1 MRRLLRTGDGSLRVE
16 GIVLSLTDSM
26 GAARPAVRSRIPR
39 RAEDGLLDCLPDA
52 VLACDGAGTI
62 TRSNRRATELLGAT
76 AVADTPLAGWLE
88 EVLATARPLRDR
100 EGAVLGADGAE
111 FHVSA
116 NIDPLFDRDGVI
128 AGAVATIRVTPPRS
142 LGGEWYRSLLE
153 ALPAAVYT
161 TDAEGRVT
169 FFNQAAAD
177 IAGRRPQIGVDR
189 WCVTWRLTRTD
200 GTPLPFDQCPMAVAL
215 TERRPVRG
223 VEAVVERPDGT
234 RVPML
239 PFPTPL
245 FDADGKLVGGM
256 NMLVDISE
264 RRSSDACHKTLVD
277 EVNHRAMNTLAT
289 VQSLAA
295 QTMRGAAI
303 PCEVSAKFEGRLL
316 ALSRAHDRLS
326 RALWQHA
333 DLQGLLQDVFAGMV
347 PADRV
352 HFTGSAVSLPP
363 RTALALAMV
372 FHELA
377 ANAVQHGALSVPA
390 GELDVAWQVSGC
402 AVQIA
407 WTERGGPPVR
417 APQGKGFG
425 LRLLET
431 TVARELGGNAD
442 IRFDESGAICTMSV
456 PLAAESR

>member
-1 MRRLLRTGDGSLRVE
+1 MSLRD
-16 GIVLSLTDSM
+16 TR
-26 GAARPAVRSRIPR
+26 GAARAAARSAIPR
-39 RAEDGLLDCLPDA
+39 KTEDSLLDCLPDA
-52 VLACDGAGTI
+52 VLACDSAGTV
-62 TRSNRRATELLGAT
+62 TRSNRRADALLGDT
-76 AVADTPLAGWLE
+76 AITDTPLAAWLE
-88 EVLATARPLRDR
+88 EVLATAKPLRDR
-100 EGAVLGADGAE
+100 EGAILRTDGAE
-111 FHVSA
+111 IHVSA
-116 NIDPLFDRDGVI
+116 NIDPLFDRDGVA
-128 AGAVATIRVTPPRS
+128 AGAVATIRVTPPRN

-189 WCVTWRLTRTD
+189 WCVTWRLTRPD

-215 TERRPVRG
+215 AERRPVRG
-223 VEAVVERPDGT
+223 IEAVVERPDGT

-245 FDADGKLVGGM
+245 FDAAGKLIGGL
-256 NMLVDISE
+256 NMLVDVSE
-264 RRSSDACHKTLVD
+264 RCSSDARHKTLVD

-295 QTMRGAAI
+295 QTMRGDAI
-303 PCEVSAKFEGRLL
+303 PCAVSAKFESRLL
-316 ALSRAHDRLS
+316 ALSRTHDQLS
-326 RALWQHA
+326 RALWQQA
-333 DLQGLLQDVFAGMV
+333 DLKTLLQGTFAGM
-347 PADRV
+347 ANAHRV
-352 HFTGSAVSLPP
+352 RLSGDGVCLPP
-363 RTALALAMV
+363 RMALALAMV

-377 ANAVQHGALSVPA
+377 ANAVQHGALSAPA
-390 GELDVAWQVSGC
+390 GELDVAWHVSGC
-402 AVQIA
+402 ALNIA

-425 LRLLET
+425 LRLLEC
-431 TVARELGGNAD
+431 TVARELGGDAD
-442 IRFDESGAICTMSV
+442 IRFDESGAICAMSV